1 MNWVAFIL
9 IRFWCYITD
18 VELNEERDEESDS
31 EDDDCAGGMAALS
44 FYTSNADDPYIS
56 KDIPGDSDEDEAEID
71 AQDNVIA
78 VSRVKDDEFCLEAW
92 IYNETQKYI
101 YCHHDYILS
110 NCPIVVEW
118 VGCGRGDS
126 SVGNLVAVGTMSP
139 NIEIWNF
146 DVMNTIDP
154 VLMLAGSKLG
164 KKSPEKKKRKVA
176 ADGHTDAVLGLSWNR
191 LQQQVLASASA
202 DSCVGVW
209 DLEQS
214 SCVLIK
220 SLHSDKVQ
228 AVQWHPYESQMLL
241 SGSYD
246 HYAKLVDCR
255 SPEGSQKS
263 WKLAGEVEKV
273 VWNNHNA
280 SSFFASTDTGHVYC
294 YDIRAEAPVFEFKAH
309 PSAVTSLT
317 LSPSIEGC
325 IVTSSEDQSIK
336 VWDVRSDSPKLVD
349 QKKCK
354 IGALFCSAACSDS
367 SLLLCV
373 GGERELRVIDMKIN
387 EKVVACFNAQ
397 NDEQQDTVDVSH
409 AELQEASTTTAAK
422 PTSSHQTSPSAAAS
436 HSSKKLAKKSSHMQR
451 NKKKLRKPRKQ

>member
-1 MNWVAFIL
+1 M
-9 IRFWCYITD
+9 WCYITD
-18 VELNEERDEESDS
+18 AELNEERNEESDS
-31 EDDDCAGGMAALS
+31 DDDDCSGGMAALS
-44 FYTSNADDPYIS
+44 FYTSNADDPYLT
-56 KDIPGDSDEDEAEID
+56 KDDPDSDEDEADID
-71 AQDNVIA
+71 PQDNVIA
-78 VSRVKDDEFCLEAW
+78 VSRVRDEEFCLEAW

-110 NCPIVVEW
+110 SCPIVVEW
-118 VGCGRGDS
+118 VGFGEGENS
-126 SVGNLVAVGTMSP
+126 AGNLVAVGTMEP
-139 NIEIWNF
+139 DIEIWNF
-146 DVMNTIDP
+146 DVMNNIDP
-154 VLMLAGSKLG
+154 VLMLRGSKLG
-164 KKSPEKKKRKVA
+164 KKNPEKKKRKA
-176 ADGHTDAVLGLSWNR
+176 AAEGHTDAVLGLSWNR
-191 LQQQVLASASA
+191 LQKQVLASASA

-214 SCVLIK
+214 SCILIK
-220 SLHSDKVQ
+220 TLHSDKVQ

-241 SGSYD
+241 TGSYD
-246 HYAKLVDCR
+246 HCAKVVDCR

-273 VWNNHNA
+273 IWNSHNA

-294 YDIRAEAPVFEFKAH
+294 YDIRTEQPVFEFVAH

-325 IVTSSEDQSIK
+325 LVTSSEDESIK

-373 GGERELRVIDMKIN
+373 GGERELRVMDMKIN
-387 EKVVACFNAQ
+387 EKVVARFNAQ
-397 NDEQQDTVDVSH
+397 NDGQQETVDVDQ
-409 AELQEASTTTAAK
+409 AEQQEANVELAAQ
-422 PTSSHQTSPSAAAS
+422 PTSSNQTSASAD
-436 HSSKKLAKKSSHMQR
+436 HSSKKLAKKSSLVLKK
-451 NKKKLRKPRKQ
+451 KKKLHKSKKQ